1 MFGGFAPM
9 IPGIVVTA
17 AVVIVAGV
25 ALLMRLNEESVM
37 ELMFSVAIILLG
49 VVFTLAI
56 VGSVCMNIHPYERFD
71 NPVVAGEAAKPAVD
85 SMEKL
90 VADVTTTEAD
100 VCKYLTR
107 SDQLI
112 QNNVGPP
119 GQNDPNLVA
128 AAIQDARSNA
138 KGPLTE
144 CSSNERSEGNESTD
158 KTQPDPFALSVRI
171 AKMGRSVGL
180 YTGPTIM
187 NAFDKLDTCK
197 TGSGSGSSRS
207 GSGGSGGS
215 GVATNESFDDMP
227 AISPPSLSQLRFQ
240 LKQVQDA
247 MAKQKKWLD
256 AIDAKTDAL
265 SRGELSD
272 CDKQA
277 GSQAAQTSVVSNP
290 SAGT

>member
-9 IPGIVVTA
+9 IPGIVVVA

-71 NPVVAGEAAKPAVD
+71 NPVVAGKAGEAGEAKPAVD

-128 AAIQDARSNA
+128 VAIQDARSNA

-144 CSSNERSEGNESTD
+144 CSSSGSID
-158 KTQPDPFALSVRI
+158 KTPPDPFALSVRI

-180 YTGPTIM
+180 YTGPTIL

-197 TGSGSGSSRS
+197 TGSGSGSGS
-207 GSGGSGGS
+207 GSGT
-215 GVATNESFDDMP
+215 GVVFDCSIFLSYGFKHKLENFPLGTKAYIFSDDPLDNVLYCNTNLLK
-227 AISPPSLSQLRFQ
+227 IS
-240 LKQVQDA
+240 
-247 MAKQKKWLD
+247 
-256 AIDAKTDAL
+256 
-265 SRGELSD
+265 
-272 CDKQA
+272 
-277 GSQAAQTSVVSNP
+277 
-290 SAGT
+290 

>member
-71 NPVVAGEAAKPAVD
+71 NPVVAGEAGEAVD

-90 VADVTTTEAD
+90 VADVTTTEAE

-128 AAIQDARSNA
+128 VAIQDARSNA

-144 CSSNERSEGNESTD
+144 CSGNGNTD
-158 KTQPDPFALSVRI
+158 KTPPDPSALSVRI

-180 YTGPTIM
+180 YTGPTIW
-187 NAFDKLDTCK
+187 NGFDKLDTCK
-197 TGSGSGSSRS
+197 SISSSGSGSSSGSSSSRS
-207 GSGGSGGS
+207 GSG
-215 GVATNESFDDMP
+215 VATTESFDDIS
-227 AISPPSLSQLRFQ
+227 AILPPSLSQLRFQ
-240 LKQVQDA
+240 LQQVQDA

-277 GSQAAQTSVVSNP
+277 GSQAAQSSVVGNP

>member
-1 MFGGFAPM
+1 M

-71 NPVVAGEAAKPAVD
+71 NPVVAGEAVD

-90 VADVTTTEAD
+90 VADVTTTEAN

-144 CSSNERSEGNESTD
+144 CSGNGNTD
-158 KTQPDPFALSVRI
+158 KTPPDPSALSVRI

-180 YTGPTIM
+180 YTGPTIL

-197 TGSGSGSSRS
+197 TASGSGSGSSSSRS
-207 GSGGSGGS
+207 GSSGS
-215 GVATNESFDDMP
+215 GVATTESFDDIS
-227 AISPPSLSQLRFQ
+227 AILPPSLSQLRFQ

-277 GSQAAQTSVVSNP
+277 GSQAAQTSVVDNP

>member
-71 NPVVAGEAAKPAVD
+71 NPVVAGEAAAKPAVD

-128 AAIQDARSNA
+128 VAIQDARSNA

-144 CSSNERSEGNESTD
+144 CSGNGNTD
-158 KTQPDPFALSVRI
+158 KTPPDPSALSVRI

-180 YTGPTIM
+180 YTGPTIL

-197 TGSGSGSSRS
+197 TGSGSSSGSSSSRS
-207 GSGGSGGS
+207 DS
-215 GVATNESFDDMP
+215 GVATTESFDDMP

-277 GSQAAQTSVVSNP
+277 GSQAAQTSVVGNP